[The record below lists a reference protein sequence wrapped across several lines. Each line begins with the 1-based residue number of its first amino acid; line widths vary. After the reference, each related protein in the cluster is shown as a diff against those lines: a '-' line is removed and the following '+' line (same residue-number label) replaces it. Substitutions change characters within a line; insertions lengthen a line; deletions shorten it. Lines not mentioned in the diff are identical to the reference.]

1 MKAGEGLKGQ
11 TLGGTPPA
19 FCQPRI
25 DVEDGSVI
33 PKLTL
38 LHFILAVAAAGSVY
52 LAWRE
57 VRRLYISQWRLLA
70 PPALGLGVALGLAL
84 IQIVSARQ
92 PGWPFLV
99 ALVLGLG
106 AGAVRGSHMAIEHDL
121 YRPKVVMS
129 PAARFVLLWVAV
141 VVAGAT
147 GVEILSIQA
156 MPVLAPAR
164 YAAALVAM
172 LCAAAMQ
179 GRAVALAIQLN
190 RHYADL
196 KQAEAA
202 GPIVPQPP
210 PSAQPPLRVVK
221 PPG

>member
-1 MKAGEGLKGQ
+1 MIA
-11 TLGGTPPA
+11 
-19 FCQPRI
+19 
-25 DVEDGSVI
+25 
-33 PKLTL
+33 KLTL
-38 LHFILAVAAAGSVY
+38 LHIVLAIAAAGSVY

-92 PGWPFLV
+92 PGWPFLMV
-99 ALVLGLG
+99 LLLGLG
-106 AGAVRGSHMAIEHDL
+106 AGAVRGSNMAIEHDL

-147 GVEILSIQA
+147 AVEILAVHA
-156 MPVLAPAR
+156 MPALAPAR

-172 LCAAAMQ
+172 ISAAAMQ

-196 KQAEAA
+196 KRAEAA
-202 GPIVPQPP
+202 APIVPQPP
-210 PSAQPPLRVVK
+210 PLAQPQPQSQPQAQPTLRVVK
-221 PPG
+221 PRG

>member
-1 MKAGEGLKGQ
+1 MIA
-11 TLGGTPPA
+11 
-19 FCQPRI
+19 
-25 DVEDGSVI
+25 
-33 PKLTL
+33 KLTL
-38 LHFILAVAAAGSVY
+38 LHFMLAMAAAGSVY

-84 IQIVSARQ
+84 IQIASARQ
-92 PGWPFLV
+92 PGWPFVV
-99 ALVLGLG
+99 ALLLGLG
-106 AGAVRGSHMAIEHDL
+106 AGAVRGSNMAIEHDL

-147 GVEILSIQA
+147 GVEILSIHA
-156 MPVLAPAR
+156 MPALAPAR

-172 LCAAAMQ
+172 ISAAAMQ
-179 GRAVALAIQLN
+179 GRAVALAVQLN

-196 KQAEAA
+196 KRAEETAA
-202 GPIVPQPP
+202 PMVPQPP
-210 PSAQPPLRVVK
+210 PPAQPQPPLRVVK